1 MSAVRRALA
10 VLLAA
15 LALPF
20 AVVAG
25 AQAAQNMQT
34 GLADDRLLLEGDA
47 TVGPVAAFLAG
58 MGVDSVRLHARWVA
72 VVPRPL
78 DRRKPA
84 GFQLSN
90 PEDRRYNWAALDLA
104 VRELRANG
112 IEPILAVTGSGPLWA
127 SRNPRLGN
135 PRYKPDPR
143 LFGQFAAAVAKRY
156 GAQVSRYLIWN
167 EPNIPAWLQPQFE
180 CKAGRCVPES
190 PHMYREL
197 FRSAATAI
205 RREDRTSQVMFGSLA
220 PRGSRATSRNAKVR
234 PLAFLRAMGCVTA
247 SYRRDRSGRCRTAR
261 AVRAD
266 AFSYHP
272 HPFLLAPDE
281 RSFNADDAAIADL
294 SRLEAALDRTTRAGL
309 VKPVRGRR
317 FDVHL
322 TEFGYQT
329 NPPDPN
335 VGVSTTRQ
343 ARWVQQATY
352 LAWKDPRIKTITQ
365 YELQDEP
372 VKTNTAQ
379 TDPFASWQSGMLFT
393 NGRPK
398 PLLAAF
404 PNPFWVDIRRG
415 RSTARFWGQVRPG
428 GQHRVQLQRRIQGS
442 WTTLRELTT
451 NPSGYWTTELV
462 VRAPGDFRFA
472 YAMNDGAGTAT
483 RVSAVQKV
491 EPGRP

>member
-1 MSAVRRALA
+1 MSALRRALA
-10 VLLAA
+10 GLVAV
-15 LALPF
+15 LALTL
-20 AVVAG
+20 VAAPG
-25 AQAAQNMQT
+25 AHAAGDMQT
-34 GLADDRLLLEGDA
+34 GLADDRLLLAGDE
-47 TVGPVAAFLAG
+47 TVAPVARLLAA

-72 VVPRPL
+72 VSPRPES
-78 DRRKPA
+78 RRRPK
-84 GFQLSN
+84 GFTLSN
-90 PEDRRYNWAALDLA
+90 PNDRRYHWTALDVA

-127 SRNPRLGN
+127 SRNPALGN
-135 PRYKPDPR
+135 PRYRPDPR
-143 LFGQFAAAVAKRY
+143 LFGRFAAAVAKRY
-156 GAQVSRYLIWN
+156 SAQVDRYMIWN
-167 EPNIPAWLQPQFE
+167 EPNLPAWLQPQFT
-180 CKAGRCVPES
+180 CRAGRCAPES

-197 FRSAATAI
+197 FRLGAAAI
-205 RREDRTSQVMFGSLA
+205 RRQDRRSQVMFGSLA
-220 PRGSRATSRNAKVR
+220 PRGSRPTSRNARVR

-247 SYRRDRSGRCRTAR
+247 RYRRDRSGRCRTAR
-261 AVRAD
+261 TVRAD

-272 HPFLLAPDE
+272 HPILMAPDA
-281 RSFNADDAAIADL
+281 RSPHADDAAIADL
-294 SRLEAALDRTTRAGL
+294 GHLEKVLDRTTRSGV

-317 FDVHL
+317 FAIHL

-343 ARWVQQATY
+343 ARWVQQSTY

-372 VKTNTAQ
+372 VKTNSAG

-404 PNPFWVDIRRG
+404 PNPFWVDVRRG
-415 RSTARFWGQVRPG
+415 RSLARFWGQVRPG
-428 GQHRVQLQRRIQGS
+428 GRHQVQLQRRIQGA

-451 NPSGYWTTELV
+451 SPSGYWTTELA
-462 VRAPGDFRFA
+462 VRAAGEFRFA
-472 YAMNDGAGTAT
+472 YELPDGGGTAT

-491 EPGRP
+491 EPGRS